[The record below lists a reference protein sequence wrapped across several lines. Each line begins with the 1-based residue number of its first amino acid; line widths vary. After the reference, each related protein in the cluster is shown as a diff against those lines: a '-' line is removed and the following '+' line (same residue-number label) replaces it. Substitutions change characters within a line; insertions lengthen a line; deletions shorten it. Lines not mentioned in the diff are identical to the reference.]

1 MLNLMMNVSGNIAII
16 GNLFLLMVLFIVLK
30 NKNDTESK
38 IGFWFL
44 KLLTMLNIFV
54 SGGMLWI
61 KL

>member
-1 MLNLMMNVSGNIAII
+1 MTGMVAII
-16 GNLFLLMVLFIVLK
+16 GNLFLLTVLFIVSK
-30 NKNDTESK
+30 NKNDTGSK

-44 KLLTMLNIFV
+44 KLLTMLNIFM

>member
-1 MLNLMMNVSGNIAII
+1 MLNLMMNVSGSIAII
-16 GNLFLLMVLFIVLK
+16 GNIFLLTVLFFVSR
-30 NKNDTESK
+30 NKNDTGSK

-44 KLLTMLNIFV
+44 KLLTMLNIFM